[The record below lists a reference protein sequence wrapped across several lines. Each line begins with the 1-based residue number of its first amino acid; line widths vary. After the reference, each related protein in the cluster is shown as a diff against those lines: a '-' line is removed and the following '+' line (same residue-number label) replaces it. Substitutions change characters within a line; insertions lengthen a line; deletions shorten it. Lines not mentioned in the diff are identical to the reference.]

1 MTQARHQKLQ
11 VLKRDLK
18 RRGQKSIAGCAPQS
32 QMRGL
37 FTELYGT
44 AQRGRSANFGGY
56 RAAPLGTPR
65 RDGAVRGPGKRFE
78 SMPAPPTL
86 TPRRDGAGR
95 GPGKRFESTP
105 ARPTLTPRRDG
116 AGRRPGKRFE
126 STPAPPTLTPR
137 RDGAVRGPGKRFES
151 MPDRRSH
158 LAATEPAAGRGKRRR
173 ALLPGLLHG
182 LDQLRHH
189 LEQIAHN
196 AVIGHFE
203 NGRVGVFVDSHHGAR
218 SLHAHQVL
226 DGAGNAQG
234 QV

>member
-116 AGRRPGKRFE
+116 A
-126 STPAPPTLTPR
+126 
-137 RDGAVRGPGKRFES
+137 VRGPGKRFES